1 MRLDSW
7 TLGSVVAVC
16 ALLAIANRRGDVL
29 AALGIGNT
37 VALDDG
43 SDELGQGGGL
53 LELSLA
59 AIDPATYLAGS
70 SSSSSD
76 DIVSDPSPTYDV
88 APQTQAQANR
98 AAFLQMIRASEGT
111 SGPDGYRTLFGY
123 RTFSSFAD
131 HPRIAVQFTSQEG
144 KTLWTTAAG
153 AYQLMA
159 ISPIPTGGST
169 KVDTWDRLQRK
180 LQLPDFTP
188 ASQDAAALELVDEC
202 GALGNVDAGELD
214 QAVSKCRRVWA
225 SMPGAGYGQPER
237 SLDTLRTAFVN
248 AGGTLAA

>member
-1 MRLDSW
+1 MRVNTW
-7 TLGSVVAVC
+7 TLGSVVTVC
-16 ALLAIANRRGDVL
+16 ALLALANRRDDVL
-29 AALGIGNT
+29 AWLGIGNT
-37 VALDDG
+37 VTLDDG

-59 AIDPATYLAGS
+59 ALDPATYLSGS
-70 SSSSSD
+70 SSCGD
-76 DIVSDPSPTYDV
+76 AIVSDSSSTYDV
-88 APQTQAQANR
+88 APQTQADANR

-131 HPRIAVQFTSQEG
+131 HPRTAVQFTSG
-144 KTLWTTAAG
+144 GRTLWTTAAG

-159 ISPIPTGGST
+159 VSPIPSGGST

-214 QAVSKCRRVWA
+214 VAVSKCRRVWA
-225 SMPGAGYGQPER
+225 SLPGAGYGQPER
-237 SLDTLRTAFVN
+237 SIETLRAAFVN

>member
-1 MRLDSW
+1 MDPRQRRHRLRAARSCE
-7 TLGSVVAVC
+7 SP
-16 ALLAIANRRGDVL
+16 RDVL
-29 AALGIGNT
+29 AWLGIGNT
-37 VALDDG
+37 VTLDDG

-59 AIDPATYLAGS
+59 ALDPATYLSGS
-70 SSSSSD
+70 SSSGD
-76 DIVSDPSPTYDV
+76 AIVSDSSSTYDV
-88 APQTQAQANR
+88 APQTQADANR

-131 HPRIAVQFTSQEG
+131 HPRTAVQFTSG
-144 KTLWTTAAG
+144 GRTLWTTAAG

-159 ISPIPTGGST
+159 VSPIPSGGST

-214 QAVSKCRRVWA
+214 VAVSKCRRVWA
-225 SMPGAGYGQPER
+225 SLPGAGYGQPER
-237 SLDTLRTAFVN
+237 SIETLRAAFVN